1 MRVWP
6 GYLGQ
11 VLVDNVTENESEA
24 TYPPMCWFIVPLRIV
39 DPTSYEVGDLSSLA
53 TFVGWTCWAA
63 KP

>member
-24 TYPPMCWFIVPLRIV
+24 TYPPMCWLNAPLRIV
-39 DPTSYEVGDLSSLA
+39 DLTSYEVGDLSSLA
-53 TFVGWTCWAA
+53 TFVG
-63 KP
+63 